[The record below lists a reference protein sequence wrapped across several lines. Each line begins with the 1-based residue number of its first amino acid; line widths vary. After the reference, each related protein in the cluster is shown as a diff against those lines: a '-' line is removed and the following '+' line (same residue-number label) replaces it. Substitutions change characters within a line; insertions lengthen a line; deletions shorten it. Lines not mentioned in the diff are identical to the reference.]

1 MKHWLKKSMA
11 VLGVVV
17 MLLTMLPMGIF
28 ALAETEGF
36 DVPDGYTLQPISTE
50 AELAAVKTGSAPQKV
65 YYYLTNDIT
74 VTAAGFGIGTH
85 ESTDGFWDIFD
96 GNGYAITFAG
106 PEGNGVNLSKTNA
119 NWDGGLFIGLN
130 KGAVIKNL
138 TTKGKAT
145 STAQSSGVLVGRML
159 NGRIDN
165 CVNYA
170 DFTSTNHAT
179 GGIAGRMNYGVIV
192 NCQNYG
198 NVTGK
203 QFTGGLVGKSDY
215 NTLPTEAEKT
225 AGVVRAIIANSA
237 NHGAVVGTDKTGGI
251 IGLADKDCT
260 YRVENCYNTGSVTMP
275 SVSNPL
281 TMGAIV
287 CSAWPAAVVV
297 NNVYA
302 QTGSCVKML
311 KATTQMTADD
321 MTAAGFTATLNANI
335 AGGIAYQDTLN
346 GTAINVPAV
355 NWVQDTETGYPVIP
369 AVTPIVPST
378 EGGEGEG
385 GEEDKDPV
393 DPPSDLTDV
402 EQMALIC
409 DKLTAYFLEQ
419 DTFDDGATAGKC
431 YTSKAGEY
439 LASQKADGS
448 WADVDYY
455 CTESA
460 ANGGIWQPYLALD
473 RVQAMAMA
481 YAKEGGQWYHDP
493 AMLQGVEN
501 FYTHWASIRDANPEK
516 DDYEG
521 PWSTNWWENGNG
533 PQLRFGRIGVVLQD
547 ELSDFAKGVITRKLD
562 LNGSTGSGQNA
573 LWQTQNA
580 LYRALLIMDATQFKK
595 IVETNL
601 AVNLRVGGLN
611 DEAVQVDNSFHAHG
625 NLLYTNGYGKSLF
638 RDMSFWID
646 TLAGTDFAMPDE
658 VIELMGHY
666 MLDGTRWMIYGDMLE
681 LALGYTVVDDGGYA
695 DFYIKPIE
703 RMIRNDPDRA
713 DEYQA
718 LLNSVTGKGPVFHG
732 LSGNNYMWTSSLMS
746 QMRNGYGVNVRMIN
760 KDMKSSEFRATWPED
775 AKETGNLIFWTAD
788 STTSVMVD
796 GDEYNTVYGAYD
808 WRHIPGVTSPF
819 ALAPSYGVDNGQTD
833 SIGVTNGQ
841 YGAAAYSFNK
851 HDGTNKRTSG
861 KVSKFFFDEAY
872 VALGADITSNHAAA
886 IHSTINQAKAG
897 ADMTVDG
904 VAIPSETIDAT
915 YTPGYVYNNKIGY
928 IFPEET
934 EVHLSNRNQKD
945 LYPSVWGTGY
955 RQFGE
960 QSQPGDENFKVNDVF
975 SLWIDHG
982 VSPMDDA
989 YAYIVMPNASE
1000 DEVAAYAENNPITI
1014 IANTDKVQA
1023 VYHSGLKQTQ
1033 VNFFEAGSLEYA
1045 AGKTVTVDGPCSLII
1060 DESGSETYI
1069 TAAVS
1074 NTTPAVTV
1082 NVKLNT
1088 IKGETVTRF
1097 CALEEPYAGKSITL
1111 AEGGSSLTQSSA
1123 TTAGNAIHNAFD
1135 GDETTYFE
1143 ATEATA
1149 WISNDLQK
1157 IQYIGNMTVTWG
1169 DSYATAYELQY
1180 SEDGVNWTT
1189 SYTQNAGKGGVEVI
1203 PYNTIGRY
1211 WKLNITATS
1220 EGGAQIKEIDFTPL
1234 DNIALN
1240 RPADSNYIGTS
1251 NLPSAAVDGDAA
1263 TRWSGQRSF
1272 QNNWLSVNLGAN
1284 ADLEGVRILWEA
1296 AYAKEYIIDVSS
1308 DGVNWTTVKTVTGS
1322 DGGTDQTSL
1331 PAGTK
1336 GRYLR
1341 VKCLDAA
1348 LIQYGISI
1356 WELEVYGFID
1366 MTAAADKSALEQA
1379 LSRKVMEEVYTENS
1393 LKAYNDAYTAA
1404 KEIFDLLDAT
1414 AEQVDKATADLNA
1427 AYDALTVRD
1436 LGDVLATLPDTSVSA
1451 GDRQTLQINWSNLSN
1466 TVDLSEEDLDKIYF
1480 FAIVDIETEQT
1491 KSNMFSSG
1499 RILLRSP
1506 NTPKAEGGT
1515 QENNA
1520 WVHTGNILTST
1531 GRNVVYIPLSLLSN
1545 QTGTMD
1551 WSQVQ
1556 TTRLY
1561 IDSMN
1566 QLEGNKSMKISHF
1579 QIVRT
1584 NEPTVVKVACVGD
1597 SITAGNGS
1605 SSSANNYPSQLQKLL
1620 GTKRF
1625 NVQNFGNSGKTL
1637 LTVGGTNDYT
1647 ATNEY
1652 KNSQA
1657 FQPDVVIIMLGT
1669 NDSKNGDNYWATHG
1683 KNFEKELRELV
1694 DVYRNL
1700 ESKPIVMIATSP
1712 TAYNTN
1718 WTIQPTTIHDEI
1730 APIQRKVAE
1739 DMGCP
1744 LVEIH
1749 DNTVN
1754 MADKFADGIH
1764 PNDAGY
1770 AVLADLFADAIIEA
1784 STRVYGLTVGE
1795 NTATVDEANSTIALT
1810 VDTDTD
1816 LDALE
1821 LTWSLMAGAT
1831 VTPTV
1836 DVDYSKPVAF
1846 TVTGADGIATREY
1859 TLTVT
1864 KQGASI
1870 PVADKAALNTAI
1882 AEADKITDLS
1892 GYTDES
1898 AKAFT
1903 DALAAAKAVAGKA
1916 DASQTEVD
1924 AAKAALVA
1932 AQDGLTEKEPEI
1944 MLGDIN
1950 GNGAVTAEDALLALQ
1965 IATNK
1970 VTPSTDQLKTAD
1982 VDGKSGVTAN
1992 DALLILQ
1999 FVTKKISNF

>member
-369 AVTPIVPST
+369 AATPIDPT
-378 EGGEGEG
+378 DNGGE
-385 GEEDKDPV
+385 DPD
-393 DPPSDLTDV
+393 DPPSDLTDE

-409 DKLTAYFLEQ
+409 DKLTAYFMEN
-419 DTFDDGATAGKC
+419 DSFYDGANNGKC
-431 YTSKAGEY
+431 YTSKAGDY
-439 LASQKADGS
+439 LAIQNEDGS
-448 WADVDYY
+448 WDDVDYY
-455 CTESA
+455 CTQSA
-460 ANGGIWQPYLALD
+460 ANGGVWEAYLALD

-501 FYTHWASIRDANPEK
+501 FFTHWASIRDANPEK

-533 PQLRFGRIGVVLQD
+533 PQLRFGRIGVVLQG
-547 ELSDFAKGVITRKLD
+547 EISDFAKGVMLRKLD
-562 LNGSTGSGQNA
+562 KNGATGSGQNA
-573 LWQTQNA
+573 LWATQNA
-580 LYRALLIMDATQFKK
+580 VYRALIDQDPVQLRKVIN
-595 IVETNL
+595 ECL

-611 DEAVQVDNSFHAHG
+611 DEAVQVDNTFHCHG
-625 NLLYTNGYGKSLF
+625 NQLYTNGYGKMLF

-646 TLAGTDFAMPDE
+646 TLAGTGFDLPQE

-666 MLDGTRWMIYGDMLE
+666 MLDGTRWMIRGNLLE
-681 LALGYTVVDDGGYA
+681 AADGYKGGSAA
-695 DFYIKPIE
+695 DYIIPIQ
-703 RMIRNDPDRA
+703 RMIKNDPARA
-713 DEYQA
+713 AEYQM
-718 LLNSVTGKGPVFHG
+718 LLDSITGDSESTYNGAN
-732 LSGNNYMWTSSLMS
+732 GNYYMWTSALMS
-746 QMRNGYGVNVRMIN
+746 QQRENYGLNVRTVN
-760 KDMKSSEFRATWPED
+760 NTMKGSEYRATWPNTD
-775 AKETGNLIFWTAD
+775 FGNQIYWTSS
-788 STTSVMVD
+788 STTTVMVD
-796 GDEYNTVYGAYD
+796 GDEYLSVYPAYD
-808 WRHIPGVTSPF
+808 WAHIPGVTSPNRVSLF
-819 ALAPSYGVDNGQTD
+819 YGFDNGQTD
-833 SIGVTNGQ
+833 TFGASDGQNGTL
-841 YGAAAYSFNK
+841 AYVFNQ
-851 HDGTNKRTSG
+851 HDNAKESNKRVSG
-861 KVSKFFFDEAY
+861 KISKFFFDEAY
-872 VALGADITSNHAAA
+872 VALGSDITSNHGNA
-886 IHSTINQAKAG
+886 IHSTLNQTKSG
-897 ADMTVDG
+897 GDVTVDG
-904 VAIPSETIDAT
+904 VAVADGTENAT

-928 IFPEET
+928 IFPNET
-934 EVHLSNRNQKD
+934 EVHLSNLNHTGK
-945 LYPSVWGTGY
+945 YPSVYGLGY
-955 RQFGE
+955 SNTTE
-960 QSQPGDENFKVNDVF
+960 DVYGKADDSVF
-975 SLWIDHG
+975 TLWIDHG
-982 VSPMDDA
+982 VAPQDA
-989 YAYIVMPNASE
+989 SYSYIVMPGATE
-1000 DEVAAYAENNPITI
+1000 AEVAAYTASNPITI

-1033 VNFFEAGSLEYA
+1033 INFFEAGSLEYA

-1060 DESGSETYI
+1060 DDSKDETTI
-1069 TAAVS
+1069 TAGVS
-1074 NTTPAVTV
+1074 NTTPAVNL

-1088 IKGETVTRF
+1088 EDGESTTRF
-1097 CALEEPYAGKSITL
+1097 CALEEPYAGKPITL

-1143 ATEATA
+1143 AVEATA

-1189 SYTQNAGKGGVEVI
+1189 AYTQTAGQGGVEVI

-1308 DGVNWTTVKTVTGS
+1308 DGVNWTMVKTVTGS

-1366 MTAAADKSALEQA
+1366 MTAAADKSALELA
-1379 LSRKVMEEVYTENS
+1379 LSRKVMEEVYTEDS